1 MIKLKSENQE
11 YLNDSLYTGFTPEE
25 LLADLLTYLAVDMNV
40 PDLMEDRET
49 ILNEFL
55 KDHRQKSGYD
65 D

>member
-11 YLNDSLYTGFTPEE
+11 YLNDALYTGFAPEE
-25 LLADLLTYLAVDMNV
+25 LLDNLLTYLALDLNI
-40 PDLMEDRET
+40 PDLMEHREI